1 MLELILVASG
11 TAVATGLGAIPVWL
25 LGDRAA
31 QLRPLLL
38 GLAAGVMTVAAIA
51 GLLLPAF
58 DDGTVPEVGLGLA
71 AGVAFLLGARRFLSI
86 GPAEAMTGARRT
98 SLLVFAVLFVH
109 SLPEGLAI
117 GTAYASTTE
126 GLALFIVVAIAVQN
140 IPEGTSVAIPMAAAG
155 YGRAQQFWAAVAT
168 SAPQPL
174 GAVIAFLLVEQI
186 SALLPISFAFAAGA
200 MLALV
205 TVEVFPS
212 AVRGGGRGALIGAA
226 IGALAMVALSSV
238 LGV

>member
-1 MLELILVASG
+1 MLELVLVATG
-11 TAVATGLGAIPVWL
+11 TAVATGLGAIPVSL
-25 LGDRAA
+25 LGTRAA
-31 QLRPLLL
+31 RLRPALV
-38 GLAAGVMTVAAIA
+38 GLAAGVMGVAAVA
-51 GLLLPAF
+51 GLLLPAL
-58 DDGTVPEVGLGLA
+58 DDGSPLEVGCGLVV
-71 AGVAFLLGARRFLSI
+71 GVAFLLVARRVLSI

-117 GTAYASTTE
+117 GTAYASSTE

-140 IPEGTSVAIPMAAAG
+140 IPEGTSVAIPMEAAG
-155 YGRAQQFWAAVAT
+155 YSGWQQFWAAVAT
-168 SAPQPL
+168 SAPQPV
-174 GAVIAFLLVEQI
+174 GAMIAFLLVEQV

-205 TVEVFPS
+205 ATEVFPD
-212 AVRGGGRGALIGAA
+212 AVRTSMREALIGAA
-226 IGALAMVALSSV
+226 IGAAAMLALSSA